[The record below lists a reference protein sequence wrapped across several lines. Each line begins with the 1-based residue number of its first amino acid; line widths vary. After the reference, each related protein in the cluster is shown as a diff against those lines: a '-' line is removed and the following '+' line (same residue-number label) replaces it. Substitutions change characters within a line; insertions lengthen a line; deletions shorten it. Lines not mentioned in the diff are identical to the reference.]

1 MAMFLATEENTV
13 CAVSARYV
21 QTLVAT
27 NEALSRQW
35 FEMVRKFFS
44 ELDASPKT
52 ARMYGTALK
61 QYTVFVDGAGLPFG
75 ARASVLAWKDS
86 LKAMGRK
93 PNSVNLYLSA
103 LRKFSH
109 FCKLE
114 GFEDFADGVKSLK
127 IPSGFKRD
135 WLNGVE
141 MQFCEKTVRSEW
153 QREPRNPAKARNYAM
168 FILAG
173 VLGLRVMEISGL
185 NVSDVC
191 GGFLWVS
198 GKKQDGSKQ
207 RVNAPKLVLDVLGA
221 YMKLRGL
228 GGNEDGALFVSHSP
242 KRVYTNERLSVQTI
256 SHILKGILRRSGFDS
271 PNITA
276 HSLRH
281 SAITLAYKRQKELG
295 AVDALAIQQFA
306 RHSDFGTTV
315 KNYIHACDSL
325 ENKCC
330 DLVASAVVA
339 PDEAQNLIGGI
350 ISDGG
355 HGG

>member
-1 MAMFLATEENTV
+1 MAMFLATEENAV
-13 CAVSARYV
+13 CVPARYV
-21 QTLVAT
+21 QTPI
-27 NEALSRQW
+27 EADGETLNAQW
-35 FEMVRKFFS
+35 FRLAQKFFS
-44 ELDASPKT
+44 ELDANPKT
-52 ARMYGTALK
+52 ARMYGGALK
-61 QYTVFVDGAGLPFG
+61 QYTIFADASGLPFG

-86 LKAMGRK
+86 LKAAGRK
-93 PNSVNLYLSA
+93 PNSVNLYMAA
-103 LRKFSH
+103 LRKFSN

-114 GFEDFADGVKSLK
+114 GFEDFADGVKNLK
-127 IPSGFKRD
+127 VSPGFKRD
-135 WLNGVE
+135 WLNE
-141 MQFCEKTVRSEW
+141 LEIRFCEKTARGEW
-153 QREPRNPAKARNYAM
+153 QAEPRNLAKARDYAM
-168 FILAG
+168 FIMAS
-173 VLGLRVMEISGL
+173 VLGLRVMEISNL
-185 NVSDVC
+185 DVGDIC
-191 GGFLWVS
+191 NGFLWVS

-242 KRVYTNERLSVQTI
+242 KRMYTDVRLSVQTI

-271 PNITA
+271 PKLTA

-325 ENKCC
+325 ENECC
-330 DLVASAVVA
+330 NLVADTVVA
-339 PDEAQNLIGGI
+339 PNEAQNLIGEI
-350 ISDGG
+350 MNNGG
-355 HGG
+355 L

>member
-1 MAMFLATEENTV
+1 MAMFLATEENAV
-13 CAVSARYV
+13 CVPARYV
-21 QTLVAT
+21 QTPI
-27 NEALSRQW
+27 EAEGETLNSQW
-35 FEMVRKFFS
+35 FGVIRKFFS

-52 ARMYGTALK
+52 ARMYGAALK
-61 QYTVFVDGAGLPFG
+61 QYTIFADCAGLPFG

-93 PNSVNLYLSA
+93 PNSINLYLSA
-103 LRKFSH
+103 IRKFSH

-135 WLNGVE
+135 WLNE
-141 MQFCEKTVRSEW
+141 LEIRFCEKTVRSEW
-153 QREPRNPAKARNYAM
+153 QREPNNPAKARDYALFVM
-168 FILAG
+168 AG
-173 VLGLRVMEISGL
+173 ILGLRVMEISGL

-191 GGFLWVS
+191 NGFLWVS

-207 RVNAPKLVLDVLGA
+207 RVNAPKLVLDVLKF
-221 YMKLRGL
+221 YMELRGI

-242 KRVYTNERLSVQTI
+242 KRIYTDERLSVQTI

-271 PNITA
+271 PKLTA

-330 DLVASAVVA
+330 NLVADAVVS
-339 PDEAQNLIGGI
+339 PNEAQDLIGEIMGA
-350 ISDGG
+350 GL
-355 HGG
+355 